1 MSTELAE
8 LATMAP
14 AYRAQAILKTSDL
27 APKLIALASESK
39 HITVI
44 TNNAGRDQAHQAR
57 MVLKNQRIAM
67 EKQGKAA
74 RDDANA
80 FAKAV
85 IAEECRLIDI
95 IKPEETRLES
105 LQGAYDAK
113 IEKEKDAKRKRLQA
127 IIDDAREA
135 IQWFRD
141 QPAEVMG
148 KSSIEI
154 AEALRIVEATSV
166 TELPEQFVREAEAA
180 KTLAI
185 SKLDDIYA
193 ARKGLEI
200 EQAELQEQKEELDRK
215 AKIAED
221 ERAELAGI
229 AGVITD
235 CIGRDSAYIKR
246 AFDQFHGDPPVDPS
260 PAVVFAYAE
269 AMDRLAELFKQAEA
283 SEAVAEAERIDRLER
298 QRIEDEERAKH
309 IEAEDEARRESARI
323 DCHKRRIDGIRYLAR
338 EAVGKSS
345 DAIAQLLTD
354 LETTPADFAE
364 FTADAVCAQDETR
377 IELRRLFGEAEERE
391 RKDAEFRQRADED
404 AKRKAQAAAD
414 ERAEAERKAKEAADL
429 ETAETQRTV
438 TTCTLSEAAGVA
450 LSYLQSIGHGECLG
464 AQMLASALER
474 AA

>member
-39 HITVI
+39 HITLI

-57 MVLKNQRIAM
+57 MVLKNQRIAL

-113 IEKEKDAKRKRLQA
+113 IEAEKDAERKRLQA

-141 QPAEVMG
+141 QPADAMG
-148 KSSIEI
+148 KSSVDI
-154 AEALRIVEATSV
+154 AEALRIVESTSV

-185 SKLDDIYA
+185 AKLGDIYA

-200 EQAELQEQKEELDRK
+200 EQAELQAQKEELDRK

-221 ERAELAGI
+221 E
-229 AGVITD
+229 
-235 CIGRDSAYIKR
+235 
-246 AFDQFHGDPPVDPS
+246 
-260 PAVVFAYAE
+260 
-269 AMDRLAELFKQAEA
+269 
-283 SEAVAEAERIDRLER
+283 
-298 QRIEDEERAKH
+298 
-309 IEAEDEARRESARI
+309 ARRESARI
-323 DCHKRRIDGIRYLAR
+323 DGHKRRIDGIRYLAR
-338 EAVGKSS
+338 EAVGKST

-377 IELRRLFGEAEERE
+377 IELRRIFGEAEERE
-391 RKDAEFRQRADED
+391 RKDAEFKALAHADQQ
-404 AKRKAQAAAD
+404 RKAQESADKLAAD
-414 ERAEAERKAKEAADL
+414 AKATADAEELERAETQKLIAECTLLEAA
-429 ETAETQRTV
+429 T
-438 TTCTLSEAAGVA
+438 VA
-450 LSYLQSIGHGECLG
+450 LSYLQANGHGGCLG
-464 AQMLASALER
+464 AQMLASAIER
-474 AA
+474 AS